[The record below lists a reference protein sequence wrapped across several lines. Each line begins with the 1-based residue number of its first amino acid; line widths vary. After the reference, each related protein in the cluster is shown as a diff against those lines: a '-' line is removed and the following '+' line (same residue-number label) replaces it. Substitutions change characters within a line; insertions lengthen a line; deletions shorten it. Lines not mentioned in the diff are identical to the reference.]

1 MLFCILP
8 FCTSCSKS
16 KVVYTAGDYTASAK
30 GYAGPVAVEVTFDEY
45 SILSVKIISHNE
57 TLDIGDRAVNELPA
71 KIVNAQSWEVD
82 AITAATITSKAIC
95 NAVKDC
101 TEQAKIKN
109 KDRNTS
115 RIGRRFFVFVYTR
128 RKAGKA
134 RKLIVSHSFL

>member
-1 MLFCILP
+1 MKNKIVTSVLMLFCILP

-95 NAVKDC
+95 DAVKDC
-101 TEQAKIKN
+101 TEQAKIK
-109 KDRNTS
+109 K
-115 RIGRRFFVFVYTR
+115 
-128 RKAGKA
+128 
-134 RKLIVSHSFL
+134 